1 MTVRELLRAWFG
13 GAARRVRGPVTAPH
27 PAPLVRLRREIP
39 GTAAGAMPT
48 APPRAVP
55 PSAARPCVPLS
66 TASVPLSTAHIG
78 RVPTASRVL

>member
-1 MTVRELLRAWFG
+1 MTVRELFRARFG
-13 GAARRVRGPVTAPH
+13 GAARRVRGPVAAPR

-55 PSAARPCVPLS
+55 APAARPAVL
-66 TASVPLSTAHIG
+66 LSTAHIG
-78 RVPTASRVL
+78 HVPTASRVL